1 MTAGGLLLLQ
11 ACQVLTV
18 ALLSPLLQGAIAKGE
33 ALLQSRRGPSV
44 IQPYRDLVKLARKG
58 MTIPETASWAY
69 LLGPVVAVAAYLAVP
84 LLLPVLTAFPLPLAT
99 AGDVLGGAFLLS
111 LAAVSVATAAADS
124 GAPYTGL
131 GSSRT
136 MTFAALAEPTLI
148 FVFFTI
154 ALLTAT
160 DNPFV
165 MNQAMQS
172 SWGEEFRA
180 SHALATAAFFMM
192 LLLETGRIPI
202 ESGSATLELGMIDE
216 ARTLEHSGPLFGLLR
231 WGGMLKQLILYTIF
245 LNVLIA
251 PWGVAT
257 NGDVLTVL
265 LALGSFL
272 LKLAV
277 LAVIVVGIESAFAKL
292 RLFRITEFMGAGFI
306 LAVLAI
312 LVFYFGGG

>member
-1 MTAGGLLLLQ
+1 MTLGGLILLQ

-18 ALLSPLLQGAIAKGE
+18 ALVSPLLQGVIAKAE

-44 IQPYRDLVKLARKG
+44 FQPYRDLLKLARKG
-58 MTIPETASWAY
+58 MTAPDTATWAY
-69 LLGPVVAVAAYLAVP
+69 LLGPVVAVASYLTVA
-84 LLLPVLTAFPLPLAT
+84 LLIPVLTAFPLPIAT

-111 LAAVSVATAAADS
+111 LSAVAVATAAADT

-131 GSSRT
+131 GSSRA

-160 DNPFV
+160 DNPYV
-165 MNQAMQS
+165 LNRTLQS

-180 SHALATAAFFMM
+180 AHALATAAFFMM

-202 ESGSATLELGMIDE
+202 ESGSSTLEFGMIDD
-216 ARTLEHSGPLFGLLR
+216 ARTLEHSGPLFGLMR
-231 WGGMLKQLILYTIF
+231 WGSMLKQFLLYTIF
-245 LNVLIA
+245 LNVLTV

-257 NGDVLTVL
+257 SGDPLTVVVAFL
-265 LALGSFL
+265 TLL
-272 LKLAV
+272 LKMGV
-277 LAVIVVGIESAFAKL
+277 LAAIIVCIESAFAKL